1 MCVSVCVC
9 VCVRARARALLLSCA
24 FYGRVEIAANKS
36 QGDSGPCPGP
46 AGLIK
51 CCLVLRILFLLLRK
65 HNFIY
70 GISHIR
76 AVLLL

>member
-1 MCVSVCVC
+1 MCVCVCVC
-9 VCVRARARALLLSCA
+9 VCVRARALSCA
-24 FYGRVEIAANKS
+24 FYGRVEISANKS

-46 AGLIK
+46 AGLMK

-70 GISHIR
+70 GISDIR
-76 AVLLL
+76 ALLLL

>member
-1 MCVSVCVC
+1 VCACVWCVC
-9 VCVRARARALLLSCA
+9 VCVSARARLLSCA
-24 FYGRVEIAANKS
+24 FYGRVEISANKS

-51 CCLVLRILFLLLRK
+51 CCLVLHILFLLLRK

-70 GISHIR
+70 GVSDIR